1 MNSKKL
7 LYDCNENQN
16 AVILVIGINVIISI
30 LKCAVLNK
38 NVKYRLKV

>member
-16 AVILVIGINVIISI
+16 AVIGINVIISI